1 MAKKMSKRKT
11 NAIVLGVTLTLVMVL
26 LGGVIAAV
34 VTETNPKDW
43 FKQEIKYSTYGEEI
57 TKEYN
62 AFYFDA
68 TEETVNAIFDAIAAS
83 TSESA
88 YLATFGDGSDSTV
101 DQCNEMENGYLLG
114 AFVFELPEGDSP
126 VEYRF
131 IMLMNIETQ
140 ERKVIYSNKDFDGMG
155 DGMPACKAGF
165 QNLGEDGRLEWNGE
179 AITGAIYL
187 DEQDVEISYNGIS
200 ITPIK

>member
-57 TKEYN
+57 TKEYD

-68 TEETVNAIFDAIAAS
+68 TEYTVSTIFENLPKEDNASAIL
-83 TSESA
+83 A
-88 YLATFGDGSDSTV
+88 YFGDGSRKNMMELSYTCCEEGYVLEAVRITIDSTLV
-101 DQCNEMENGYLLG
+101 DVIWLYPADGGNDRL
-114 AFVFELPEGDSP
+114 
-126 VEYRF
+126 
-131 IMLMNIETQ
+131 
-140 ERKVIYSNKDFDGMG
+140 VIYASSAFDIEGQMI
-155 DGMPACKAGF
+155 AERGF
-165 QNLGEDGRLEWNGE
+165 QNLGEDGRLEWDGE
-179 AITGAIYL
+179 AITGAIYHESN
-187 DEQDVEISYNGIS
+187 DKQVEYNGIS